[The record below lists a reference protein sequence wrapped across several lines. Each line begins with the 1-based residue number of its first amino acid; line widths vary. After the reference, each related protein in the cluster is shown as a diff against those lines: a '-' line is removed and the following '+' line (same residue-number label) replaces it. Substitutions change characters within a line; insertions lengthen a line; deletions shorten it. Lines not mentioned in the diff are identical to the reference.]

1 MRDGE
6 EVIRD
11 LKKAGVC
18 LCEDMSENTY
28 ASPPLP
34 VSRLSAGR
42 IEEEVIPPTSRRV
55 ERGLAPLPDEHHTHA
70 RCDRRC
76 FLRPRRP
83 SGLPSNALVPS
94 LKANRRRRCP
104 TAEHVG
110 QVNAWC
116 RSSSDRAVG
125 GDRSIY

>member
-1 MRDGE
+1 MITSETNTRVRDGE

-11 LKKAGVC
+11 LKKAVVC
-18 LCEDMSENTY
+18 LREDMSENTH

-83 SGLPSNALVPS
+83 SGLPSNALVPVVFIDRKLS
-94 LKANRRRRCP
+94 FIRNKTNFTQRR
-104 TAEHVG
+104 AL
-110 QVNAWC
+110 
-116 RSSSDRAVG
+116 
-125 GDRSIY
+125 